1 MDETVLEPT
10 GTSTSEAGRE
20 GPELRSKSPRPAPL
34 GIRLAARCFD
44 FVILLLLFE
53 FFTEHTHRGFAKSF
67 FIAPTER
74 FGFGMEMGFHVLVF
88 SILVGGVFLRLA
100 AIYFLCNYWSL
111 FGSGR
116 SLGKRMTQIR
126 IADVGDGKNCPL
138 RPLGFSRIFRREA
151 LFLLAVTP
159 LFVAWCYGLPPAYKM
174 VSYGLSVLLLV
185 FEALP
190 AFFLSRR
197 SLLDRIA
204 GTWVCDLKSS
214 APSSPFT
221 FPCAETE
228 GAKALKEDKEQLS
241 DDEWNAAPSR
251 SCEAFLEPAPLWR
264 RAFAWGID
272 AIILILVVEATTMLR
287 QRLFAGVVNL
297 FPRLGEGVR
306 DEESMLVLLGAML
319 CVYFV
324 YVVLVYFVL
333 NYRGL
338 SRSGRSIGKSWMKV
352 RIVCLEGGR
361 MGIARVLLRE
371 APFLIAM
378 TTLDFSMAFL
388 LVVRFLYPGFVW
400 DRWWDKLGFILMFC
414 VKVGFVV
421 FVVDA
426 LPGLFGSRRCIHDRL
441 ADTRVGMALPPSV
454 DSGRMGEESL

>member
-1 MDETVLEPT
+1 MDETTLGPT
-10 GTSTSEAGRE
+10 GMSTSEAGRE
-20 GPELRSKSPRPAPL
+20 GAERGAELPRPAPV

-53 FFTEHTHRGFAKSF
+53 AFTGSARSKLLELI
-67 FIAPTER
+67 FIVLAGI
-74 FGFGMEMGFHVLVF
+74 FGIRMQRMELHALVFCVLVG
-88 SILVGGVFLRLA
+88 IVFLQLA
-100 AIYFLCNYWSL
+100 LIYFFCNYWNLLDSN
-111 FGSGR
+111 R
-116 SLGKRMTQIR
+116 SIGKRMTQIR
-126 IADVGDGKNCPL
+126 IADGGVARPL
-138 RPLGFSRIFRREA
+138 RLVGFGRLFRREA
-151 LFLLAVTP
+151 LFILAITP
-159 LFVAWCYGLPPAYKM
+159 FFVARYYGPLPPYKTFG
-174 VSYGLSVLLLV
+174 YCLSVSLLV
-185 FEALP
+185 FGLLP
-190 AFFLSRR
+190 AFFASRR

-228 GAKALKEDKEQLS
+228 GAKALKKGKEQLP
-241 DDEWNAAPSR
+241 DDEWNVAPAR

-272 AIILILVVEATTMLR
+272 AIILIFVVEATTMLR

-297 FPRLGEGVR
+297 FPCLGEGVR

-352 RIVCLEGGR
+352 CIVCLEGGR

-400 DRWWDKLGFILMFC
+400 DLWWDKLGFILMFC
-414 VKVGFVV
+414 AKAGFVV
-421 FVVDA
+421 FVVDV

-441 ADTRVGMALPPSV
+441 ADTRVGMVLPPSV

>member
-251 SCEAFLEPAPLWR
+251 SCEVFLEPAPLWR
-264 RAFAWGID
+264 RACAWAVDFVVLGMVMDFTGRARDYIFHGELYLFRSFGLRTRGEDAGFLLMGGI
-272 AIILILVVEATTMLR
+272 
-287 QRLFAGVVNL
+287 LFAY
-297 FPRLGEGVR
+297 
-306 DEESMLVLLGAML
+306 LLYAL
-319 CVYFV
+319 FV
-324 YVVLVYFVL
+324 YLL
-333 NYRGL
+333 MNYVKLR
-338 SRSGRSIGKSWMKV
+338 RSGQSIGKGVGRV
-352 RIVCLEGGR
+352 RIVCMEGGR
-361 MGIARVLLRE
+361 MGIVRMLLRE
-371 APFLIAM
+371 APFLI
-378 TTLDFSMAFL
+378 SVSL
-388 LVVRFLYPGFVW
+388 LVFTMDFTLGIRFSSPSFIW